1 MTYEENLRNTAEELQ
16 EHYNKTRNPFN
27 LSDNLIPFRVFEE
40 CAAYCLKKQAEAY
53 SMGFFDGCGDSA
65 RDTDLQELGL
75 IP

>member
-1 MTYEENLRNTAEELQ
+1 MTYEENLRKTAEEISVVIFNCQYSGMTTNSKQ
-16 EHYNKTRNPFN
+16 ECTE
-27 LSDNLIPFRVFEE
+27 L
-40 CAAYCLKKQAEAY
+40 AAYCLKKQAEAY